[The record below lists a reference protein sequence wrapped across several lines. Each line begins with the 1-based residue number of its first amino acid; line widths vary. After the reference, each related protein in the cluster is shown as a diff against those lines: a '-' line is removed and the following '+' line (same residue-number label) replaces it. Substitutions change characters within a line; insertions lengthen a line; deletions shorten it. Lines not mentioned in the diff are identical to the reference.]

1 MYMDSL
7 ILPIATVIIA
17 MFLNILYF
25 SKKRVSNAETKIY
38 KKLLIVNLIDAFL
51 AVITYMYAKTIGYD
65 LIIEI
70 LQKIYMSLMVLMT
83 VYIDCYLVTII
94 DFNEKTKKINDLL
107 LNSFICVLLLIL
119 FTKLVVINYINVLDG
134 SGLSYN
140 IVLASTI
147 IYFVI
152 MLILMFIVFIKNK
165 KNFSKDIPFMIFSIF
180 YIAGI
185 TLRKYIPNVMYE
197 NFLFTFCFLIMYHT
211 IENPDVKLLRQ
222 TELAKD
228 QAERANRAKSDFLS
242 SMSHEIRTP
251 LNAIVGLS
259 EDNLNYQD
267 QLPAEVIE
275 NSKDIINASQTLL
288 EIVGNILD
296 INKIEANKMELI
308 EGKYCFK
315 DEIINMCKVTQTRI
329 GEKNIIFNLEIAND
343 IPYEVIGDKGKVKEI
358 INNLL
363 TNAIKYT
370 DKGQINLTIKCINN
384 LKQNIST
391 IIITC
396 QDTGK
401 GIKAEH
407 INRLFNKFDR
417 LDVEKNTTTE
427 GTGLG
432 LAITK
437 SLVEMMGGKINVQSQ
452 YGQGSIFVVQ
462 IPQKISSLI
471 KSLSSIASDDK
482 FANIS
487 ASYHGKKV
495 LIVDDNNLNIKV
507 ATKVLKEFAFSI
519 DECYDGQECLE
530 KINQGNKY
538 DLILMDIMMP
548 NMSGE
553 TCLANLRKNPEF
565 NIPVIALTADALTG
579 AKEKYISEGFIDYIS
594 KPFSKDQI
602 KEKLDKIFIPNKNSS
617 KIDWSNV
624 KAYSITDLP
633 AEPETSDENISEV
646 QYDETYLV
654 KNGIDYKKGIENFGD
669 LVTYKEMLRA
679 WKEDCQNKFNKL
691 ENLKNQHDMPNYAIQ
706 VHSLKSDSKY
716 FGFTKLAEMAYE
728 HEMKAKESDEGYIM
742 QNFSDLQKEFNC
754 LMPVIKNYLKGK

>member
-1 MYMDSL
+1 MSGVWLPGGSVVLAIYLVL
-7 ILPIATVIIA
+7 IF
-17 MFLNILYF
+17 FLKGSVKN
-25 SKKRVSNAETKIY
+25 KETKIY
-38 KKLLIVNLIDAFL
+38 SVLIVLNLMFSILGVSIYIYAMTEGHL
-51 AVITYMYAKTIGYD
+51 YITGV
-65 LIIEI
+65 
-70 LQKIYMSLMVLMT
+70 LQSF
-83 VYIDCYLVTII
+83 YLVIMALMLFYMLKYAI
-94 DFNEKTKKINDLL
+94 E
-107 LNSFICVLLLIL
+107 LNSFSNKKNTI
-119 FTKLVVINYINVLDG
+119 TKNVFR
-134 SGLSYN
+134 
-140 IVLASTI
+140 I
-147 IYFVI
+147 ITGI
-152 MLILMFIVFIKNK
+152 TIVFILILPMNTVIEGETVDLNGPAYYAAMVEVVLYIILIIFLCIRYTIKQKSGIK
-165 KNFSKDIPFMIFSIF
+165 KLIP
-180 YIAGI
+180 YITLLLLFLIAMV
-185 TLRKYIPNVMYE
+185 LRKYYPEVITE
-197 NFLFTFCFLIMYHT
+197 TFIFTFYFLVMYHT
-211 IENPDVKLLRQ
+211 IENPDLKMLNE
-222 TELAKD
+222 TILAKD

-267 QLPAEVIE
+267 RLPSEVIE

-329 GEKNIIFNLEIAND
+329 GEKNVIFNLEIADD

-407 INRLFNKFDR
+407 INRLFNKFER

-471 KSLSSIASDDK
+471 KPLSSIASDDK

-487 ASYHGKKV
+487 ATYHGKKV
-495 LIVDDNNLNIKV
+495 LIVDDNDLNIKV
-507 ATKVLKEFAFSI
+507 ATKALKEFAFNI
-519 DECYDGQECLE
+519 DECHDGQECLD

-553 TCLANLRKNPEF
+553 TCLTNLRKNPEF

-579 AKEKYISEGFIDYIS
+579 AKEKYISEGFVDYIS
-594 KPFSKDQI
+594 KPFSKEQI
-602 KEKLDKIFIPNKNSS
+602 KEKLDKIFIPNKNQS

-633 AEPETSDENISEV
+633 TEPETSDENISEV

-669 LVTYKEMLRA
+669 LVTYKEMLSE
-679 WKEDCQNKFNKL
+679 WSEDCQNKFNEL
-691 ENLKNQHDMPNYAIQ
+691 ENLKNQHDMPNYAIK

-716 FGFTKLAEMAYE
+716 FGFTKLADISYK

-742 QNFSDLQKEFNC
+742 QNFSDLQKEFNR
-754 LMPVIKNYLKGK
+754 LMPVIKNYLKEK